1 MDAQRQEAYRHLLY
15 TVFLH
20 LRAGR
25 TERIGWNPL
34 AWWRAASRLQ
44 LNQALADYFHNLAL
58 FSVWHFENFNEHTFW
73 QDIERLGQRHGS
85 ELVERYRRIFDDYID
100 GRTARIS

>member
-1 MDAQRQEAYRHLLY
+1 MLY

-25 TERIGWNPL
+25 TETIGWNPL
-34 AWWRAASRLQ
+34 AWRRATSRLR

-58 FSVWHFENFNEHTFW
+58 FSVWRFENFDEHKFW
-73 QDIERLGQRHGS
+73 QGIERLGRRHGS
-85 ELVERYRRIFDDYID
+85 ELVERYRRIFDDYVA
-100 GRTARIS
+100 GRAARTS